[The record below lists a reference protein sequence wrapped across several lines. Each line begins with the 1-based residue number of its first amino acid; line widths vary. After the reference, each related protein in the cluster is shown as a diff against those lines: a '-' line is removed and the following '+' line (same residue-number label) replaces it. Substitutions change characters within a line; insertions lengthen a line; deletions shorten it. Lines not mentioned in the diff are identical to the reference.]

1 MNVGEW
7 ITKRA
12 SNYPQLPM
20 VQEGERRLN
29 NLEFNAAVNR
39 VANTILETGLVQGD
53 RLAVL
58 MENSIDY
65 LLILFACA
73 KIGTIMVPMN
83 TQLTPEDLGHMIRD
97 CEPKL
102 MVYGPASR
110 EAVAEIEEI
119 MPGEVR
125 FMPVGSDNQPVDSLS
140 ARAAGALSDEP
151 VKGRPVET
159 HDPFLLIYLP
169 WYTSAPRGAVLTHDN
184 ILFEAIH
191 SLLSYNLDHTYKSL
205 VLAPM
210 YQIGALDAS
219 IFAVVY
225 CGGSLLL
232 ESFYNP
238 SRILSLI
245 QTEKISYMFAVPVMY
260 QMLTKTPEW
269 PAADFSHV
277 HYFIS
282 GGAPMPVEVI
292 RKYQNEKNIS
302 FVQGYGMTETGRL
315 TSLDLE
321 DARRKAG
328 SVGKEVFH
336 TQLRIVDD
344 AGQDVPDGELGEIIV
359 RGPNVFQNYWNR
371 PEETRAAL
379 KEGWFHT
386 QDLGRRDSEGFIFL
400 EGRKVETI
408 ISSGRNFY
416 PVEVERVLSKV
427 RGVAEAVVVG
437 LPDPGKNQVAGAAVV
452 LHPGVVSSKEE
463 ILQGLQGKI
472 AGYKIPKTI
481 LIVDTLPRLVSG
493 QINRD
498 AVRRLLRP

>member
-1 MNVGEW
+1 MNVGDW
-7 ITKRA
+7 IIKRA
-12 SNYPQLPM
+12 LNYPQLTM
-20 VQEGERRLN
+20 VQEGERRLDN
-29 NLEFNAAVNR
+29 HEFNVAVNR

-58 MENSIDY
+58 MENSIEY
-65 LLILFACA
+65 LLVLFACA
-73 KIGTIMVPMN
+73 KTGVIMVPMN

-97 CEPKL
+97 CRPKL
-102 MVYGPASR
+102 VLYGPAAKD
-110 EAVAEIEEI
+110 AVTEIAEDR
-119 MPGEVR
+119 PQEVR
-125 FMPVGSDNQPVDSLS
+125 YMPVGLEDDPIDSLS
-140 ARAAGALSDEP
+140 ARVVGAGVEEP
-151 VKGRPVET
+151 AIGRRVDTQAP
-159 HDPFLLIYLP
+159 LLIVYLP
-169 WYTSAPRGAVLTHDN
+169 GYTTDPRGAVLTHDN
-184 ILFEAIH
+184 ILFGAIH
-191 SLLSYNLDHTYKSL
+191 SLLSYNLDRTYKSL

-210 YQIGALDAS
+210 YQIGALAAS
-219 IFAVVY
+219 VFPVVY
-225 CGGSLLL
+225 TGGSLLL

-245 QTEKISYMFAVPVMY
+245 QTEKVNYMFAVPVMY

-269 PAADFSHV
+269 AAADFSHV

-321 DARRKAG
+321 DSRRKAG

-336 TQLRIVDD
+336 LELRIVDESGRD
-344 AGQDVPDGELGEIIV
+344 APTGELGEIIV
-359 RGPNVFQNYWNR
+359 RGPNVFQSYWNR
-371 PEETRAAL
+371 PEETRTAL
-379 KEGWFHT
+379 KDGWFHT
-386 QDLGRRDSEGFIFL
+386 QDLGRRDSEGFIYL

-416 PVEVERVLSKV
+416 PVEVERVLAKV

-437 LPDPGKNQVAGAAVV
+437 LPDAGKGQVAGAAVV
-452 LHPGVVSSKEE
+452 LHPGVVSSKDE
-463 ILQGLQGKI
+463 ILTHLQGKI
-472 AGYKIPKTI
+472 AGFKIPKTI
-481 LIVDTLPRLVSG
+481 RILDSLPRQTSG

-498 AVRRLLRP
+498 AVRRLLKP